1 VSLLFQREAPSARL
15 NARANPLTGST
26 HSLRSSEKQCTPSN
40 VTSRH
45 MILHNAAPGGSAATS
60 SPRQCRAARTASCTC
75 RASRPRSQQQRLP
88 ARRRVQQTQAAAA
101 DAYAQPAPDAA
112 GEGEALEG
120 VATAVT
126 AYGSALYRFS
136 RPHTLFGTF
145 VSVCSVSS
153 LALVRLTPVAHK
165 CHRLSE
171 TKRVQLCVCSPPT
184 CHSRVVAFH
193 DASKPHT

>member
-1 VSLLFQREAPSARL
+1 M
-15 NARANPLTGST
+15 
-26 HSLRSSEKQCTPSN
+26 RSSAPLA
-40 VTSRH
+40 TSRH
-45 MILHNAAPGGSAATS
+45 GTMILHNAAPGGRAATS
-60 SPRQCRAARTASCTC
+60 SPRQCRAAITVTCTC
-75 RASRPRSQQQRLP
+75 GASRPRSQQQRSP
-88 ARRRVQQTQAAAA
+88 ARPRVQRTQAA

-153 LALVRLTPVAHK
+153 LALVRQTHVAH
-165 CHRLSE
+165 SV
-171 TKRVQLCVCSPPT
+171 TG
-184 CHSRVVAFH
+184 
-193 DASKPHT
+193 